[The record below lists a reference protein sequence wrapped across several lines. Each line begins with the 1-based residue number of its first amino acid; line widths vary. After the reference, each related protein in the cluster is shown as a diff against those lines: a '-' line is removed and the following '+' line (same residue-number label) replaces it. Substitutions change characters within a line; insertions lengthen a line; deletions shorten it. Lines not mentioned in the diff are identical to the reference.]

1 MTGVEG
7 LRDALAGRYTLGREI
22 GRGGMAIV
30 FLAHD
35 GAHGRPVA
43 LKVLRPEVA
52 VLLGAE
58 RFLREM
64 QIVARLDHPHIIRL
78 YDSGEAAGTLF
89 YTMPYVSGASLRER
103 LAGCQPLPVGQALT
117 IACDVA
123 EALAYAHEHN
133 VLHRDVKPENI
144 LLSPRA
150 LVADFGI
157 ARAIITSALDP
168 LTSASLVVGTP
179 EYMSPE
185 QAQAGGTLDG
195 RSDIYSLG
203 CVLYEMLAGRP
214 PMTGATPQAVV
225 AWHASEAPPPLRVA
239 RPEIPEAVEQTVFAC
254 LSKRPRDRPATCH
267 DLARRLM
274 VPEHSGS

>member
-7 LRDALAGRYTLGREI
+7 LRDALAGRFTLGREI

-35 GAHGRPVA
+35 VAHGRWVA
-43 LKVLRPEVA
+43 LKVLRP
-52 VLLGAE
+52 VLAAALGPG

-64 QIVARLDHPHIIRL
+64 HIVARLDHPRIIRL
-78 YDSGEAAGTLF
+78 HESGEVAGTLF
-89 YTMPYVSGASLRER
+89 YTMPYIPGGSLRER
-103 LAGCQPLPVGQALT
+103 LAGGQPLPVSEALA
-117 IACDVA
+117 IATDVA

-150 LVADFGI
+150 MVADFGI
-157 ARAIITSALDP
+157 ARAITTSAIDP

-185 QAQAGGTLDG
+185 QARPGGILDE

-203 CVLYEMLAGRP
+203 CVLYEMLTGRP

-239 RPEIPEAVEQTVFAC
+239 R
-254 LSKRPRDRPATCH
+254 
-267 DLARRLM
+267 
-274 VPEHSGS
+274 